1 MDTLGRVAVVGAG
14 AVGLYYGGLLAL
26 GGADVHFLIRSD
38 FEAVKK
44 GGLTIETGG
53 NTLRLESVQAY
64 KKTEEIGPCDL
75 VLIALKTTSNSALE
89 AILPP
94 LLGPNTRLLT
104 LQNGLGNEEYL
115 AERWGKERVLGGLCY
130 VCLNRTAP
138 GHVLHLDRGSLSL
151 GDFGRPPGSEVRAVA
166 AALGA
171 MGVDV
176 RVVESLGEERWR
188 KLLWNIPFNGLSIA
202 AGGVTVADVLADES
216 LRGLAWELMEE
227 ARSIAVQ
234 LGHPIPEE
242 YSQYHL
248 ERSVAIGAYRTS
260 SLIDWELGRPVE
272 VESIWGEAVRQGAG
286 LSVPRLK
293 MLYALIKSVV
303 SRPRRSYAET

>member
-26 GGADVHFLIRSD
+26 GGENVHFLLRSD

-64 KKTEEIGPCDL
+64 GNTEEIGPCDL
-75 VLIALKTTSNSALE
+75 VFIALKTTSNSVLE

-115 AERWGKERVLGGLCY
+115 AVRWGKERVLGGLCY

-188 KLLWNIPFNGLSIA
+188 KLIWNIPFNGLSIA

-216 LRGLAWELMEE
+216 LRDLAWELMEE
-227 ARSIAVQ
+227 ARSIAVR

-242 YSQYHL
+242 YSRYHL
-248 ERSVAIGAYRTS
+248 ERSMAMGPYRTS

-272 VESIWGEAVRQGAG
+272 VESIWGEAVRQGTG
-286 LSVPRLK
+286 LSVPRLE

-303 SRPRRSYAET
+303 SKTPESAR

>member
-1 MDTLGRVAVVGAG
+1 
-14 AVGLYYGGLLAL
+14 LLAL
-26 GGADVHFLIRSD
+26 GGADVHFLLRSD
-38 FEAVKK
+38 LEAVKK

-53 NTLRLESVQAY
+53 STLRLEGVQAY
-64 KKTEEIGPCDL
+64 GNTEEIGPCDL

-151 GDFGRPPGSEVRAVA
+151 GDFGRPPGSLVRAVA

-216 LRGLAWELMEE
+216 LRQLAWELMEE
-227 ARSIAVQ
+227 ARGIAVR
-234 LGHPIPEE
+234 LGHAIPVE
-242 YSQYHL
+242 YSRYHL
-248 ERSVAIGAYRTS
+248 ERSGAMGPYRTS

-286 LSVPRLK
+286 LSVPRLE

-303 SRPRRSYAET
+303 SRSRRPHAEA

>member
-1 MDTLGRVAVVGAG
+1 METLGRVAVVGAG

-26 GGADVHFLIRSD
+26 GGADVHFLLRSD
-38 FEAVKK
+38 LEAVKK

-53 NTLRLESVQAY
+53 STLRLEGVQAY
-64 KKTEEIGPCDL
+64 GNTEEIGPCDL

-151 GDFGRPPGSEVRAVA
+151 GDFGQPPGSEVRAVA

-216 LRGLAWELMEE
+216 LRQLAWELMEE
-227 ARSIAVQ
+227 ARGIA
-234 LGHPIPEE
+234 
-242 YSQYHL
+242 
-248 ERSVAIGAYRTS
+248 
-260 SLIDWELGRPVE
+260 
-272 VESIWGEAVRQGAG
+272 
-286 LSVPRLK
+286 
-293 MLYALIKSVV
+293 
-303 SRPRRSYAET
+303 

>member
-1 MDTLGRVAVVGAG
+1 M
-14 AVGLYYGGLLAL
+14 GLYYGGLLAL
-26 GGADVHFLIRSD
+26 GGADVHFLLRSD
-38 FEAVKK
+38 LEAVKK

-53 NTLRLESVQAY
+53 STLRLEGVQAY
-64 KKTEEIGPCDL
+64 GNTEEIGPCDL

-151 GDFGRPPGSEVRAVA
+151 GDFGRPPGSLVRAVA

-216 LRGLAWELMEE
+216 LRQLAWELMEE
-227 ARSIAVQ
+227 ARGIAVR
-234 LGHPIPEE
+234 LGHAIPVE
-242 YSQYHL
+242 YSRYHL
-248 ERSVAIGAYRTS
+248 ERSGAMGPYRTS

-286 LSVPRLK
+286 LSVPRLE

-303 SRPRRSYAET
+303 SRSRRPHAEA